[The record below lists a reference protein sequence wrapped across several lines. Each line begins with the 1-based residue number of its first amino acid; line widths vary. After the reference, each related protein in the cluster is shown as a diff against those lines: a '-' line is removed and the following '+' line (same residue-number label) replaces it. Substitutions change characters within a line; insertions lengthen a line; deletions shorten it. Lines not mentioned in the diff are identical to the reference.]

1 MKIKHGPKSHQKYEM
16 SDKGIIKFEHEVN
29 LKDPMLEHGNTGT
42 DLNRPLKAFSRTK
55 SFM

>member
-1 MKIKHGPKSHQKYEM
+1 M